1 MRSIFDMDSPV
12 MQAMNKLGSMIW
24 ISLLWLLC
32 CLPVVTI
39 GASTAA
45 LYRMMFNLREDKT
58 CTAGA
63 FFRAFTSN
71 FKQASLLWLI
81 EVAFGAAM
89 IGYYWFAASM
99 GAENLRLILV
109 IPFCLLFLLSGFLF
123 LYVYPLTCYFEN
135 NLGNTLRNALILS
148 CCNPKR
154 TIPAFVLSI
163 VPVIAMFLS
172 LTWFMRL
179 FWFWI
184 LVAPG
189 LLTYWICR
197 CLEPVFRACIPEE
210 DPEK

>member
-63 FFRAFTSN
+63 FFRAFASN

-135 NLGNTLRNALILS
+135 TLGNTLRNALILS

-197 CLEPVFRACIPEE
+197 CLEPVFRACIPE
-210 DPEK
+210 DDTEK

>member
-71 FKQASLLWLI
+71 FKQDSLLWLI

-135 NLGNTLRNALILS
+135 TLGNTLRNALILS

-197 CLEPVFRACIPEE
+197 CLEPVFRACIPED
-210 DPEK
+210 DPEE